1 MANYY
6 YEISDAVQ
14 SDWDGKY
21 HMAHAR
27 GVQDAMTAGGFAVTL
42 QSKRIWRQDNDGSV
56 KFVKHREEDPKTAQV
71 DLKEFMWVKLK
82 AKTLA

>member
-6 YEISDAVQ
+6 YEISDAVL

-27 GVQDAMTAGGFAVTL
+27 GGYDAMMAGGFAVTL
-42 QSKRIWRQDNDGSV
+42 QSNRIWRQDNDGSV
-56 KFVKHREEDPKTAQV
+56 KFVKHRLEDPKTAQV